1 MILNVDLS
9 RENKWETFI
18 DTKYGIFYT
27 LDISNI
33 GIQDGR
39 HSPLPHIQLVLLSQL
54 LYVIEHMFSVSSN
67 PLNVKL

>member
-1 MILNVDLS
+1 MVLNVDFS

-33 GIQDGR
+33 GKMAAIHHYHISSLCYY
-39 HSPLPHIQLVLLSQL
+39 HSFYML
-54 LYVIEHMFSVSSN
+54 
-67 PLNVKL
+67 